1 MRKSVI
7 HPSAALVLLMINI
20 SCQEQ
25 AGPDSA
31 FIHNDQ
37 TVLNPK
43 FRIEPKPVGDGLIK
57 SNPPAFLVP
66 LVSEKK
72 TFTGGIPEIGDPV
85 YYSFRLSR
93 DKDFPE
99 SGILRLDD
107 SPWAIF
113 NPHQKLESGTWYWQ
127 YRSSKTDWSP
137 VFSFRVSED
146 TPVFETPI
154 FEELLDGIPAG
165 HPRVLVPDGDPEGLR
180 ERNRNGEDAQRIIE
194 QADKM
199 LSIEPPDEQKG
210 VATKKGTTEVQKEKL
225 ALDASK
231 YLGSLVKQG
240 LDPLVKAYILTGD
253 ERYAH
258 ASIQWVLKV
267 ASYDPN
273 GVSMTN
279 NFADSE
285 CMYQMAFVYD
295 ACFDLLSEDEKE
307 RLRDGIVPRAE
318 RFYQRWRNM
327 LEAKVFSGHIWQHIL
342 ERLFKTSV
350 ALLDEVPEAKT
361 WLNFVYEVYLARSPV
376 LGPDDG
382 GWWNGN
388 HYVELNGIT
397 LMDLPMFF
405 KSWTGV
411 DIIRSPFYENIPFWL
426 IYSFPANSYSEGF
439 GNGTEKQFGQKLGV
453 LGFMDAL
460 ARITGNRYAAWY
472 ADYQLKNGVI
482 SEGWNPF
489 YFGHLPPKQGHTI
502 YDDDEFRWFR
512 IQWDLPDPPE
522 LPADIKQL
530 PLARVFRETGSVNM
544 HTDLFKVENNLMV
557 SMRSS
562 PYGSTSHAH
571 ADQNGFNIQYG
582 GEKLFYNSGY
592 RPSMGVPHYVK
603 WFKATIGH
611 NTVLIDGKGQPIGAG
626 ESYGWIPRFL
636 HGHDISY
643 AMGDASKA
651 YDNQLR
657 ERQVAGMK
665 LFRRHLIFLRPSIIV
680 IYDELEADHEAEWTW
695 LIHSPFEISLDDATR
710 KFSVATTTAK
720 CRVDQ
725 FGSSDLVIE
734 LGTKF
739 DPEPVNFRDIKG
751 PDGKILEYR
760 DQWHIYSRPGTKS
773 GKFRYLS
780 IFQIK
785 PAGDPSGFVDL
796 KTENGTVKLAGW
808 EINAELDTE
817 KQASFMIMNEERNKA
832 LIYNVPE
839 MVLGKQSYRPDISGS
854 TMLIEV
860 LEDQKIVEE
869 AIDVFPVGRD

>member
-1 MRKSVI
+1 MYKFIIARLSVVI
-7 HPSAALVLLMINI
+7 LLVISTGCRDRTSHP
-20 SCQEQ
+20 Q
-25 AGPDSA
+25 AT
-31 FIHNDQ
+31 IRNDRI
-37 TVLNPK
+37 VLNPR
-43 FRIEPKPVGDGLIK
+43 FRIDPKPSEEK
-57 SNPPAFLVP
+57 SLRTNPPVFLVP
-66 LVSEKK
+66 LVGEKK

-85 YYSFRLSR
+85 YYSFRLSP
-93 DKDFPE
+93 DKSFPDHATKHLE
-99 SGILRLDD
+99 N

-113 NPHQKLESGTWYWQ
+113 NPHKKLAPGTWYWQ
-127 YRSSKTDWSP
+127 YKSNKTDWSS
-137 VFSFRVSED
+137 VLSFRISDD
-146 TPVFETPI
+146 TPVFETPS
-154 FEELLDGIPAG
+154 FDELLSGIPEG
-165 HPRVLVPDGDPEGLR
+165 HPRVLVPDGDLEGMR
-180 ERNRNGEDAQRIIE
+180 DRNRDGEDAQRIIE

-199 LSIEPPDEQKG
+199 LSITPPGEQKG
-210 VATKKGTTEVQKEKL
+210 VATRKGTTRVQNDKL

-240 LDPLVKAYILTGD
+240 LDPLVKAYVLTGN
-253 ERYAH
+253 ERYAR
-258 ASIQWVLKV
+258 ASIKWALRV

-279 NFADSE
+279 NFGDSE
-285 CMYQMAFVYD
+285 CMYQMAYVYD
-295 ACFDLLSEDEKE
+295 ACFNLLSEDEKE
-307 RLRDGIVPRAE
+307 RLRAGIVPRAE

-342 ERLFKTSV
+342 ERLFKTST

-361 WLNFVYEVYLARSPV
+361 WLNFIYEVYLARSPV

-388 HYVELNGIT
+388 HYVELGGIT

-405 KSWTGV
+405 RSWTGV

-460 ARITGNRYAAWY
+460 ARVTGNRYAAWY
-472 ADYQLKNGVI
+472 ADYQLRNGVI

-489 YFGHLPPKQGHTI
+489 YFGHLPPVLGHTI

-512 IQWDLPDPPE
+512 IAWDLPEPPA
-522 LPADIKQL
+522 PATDIGQL
-530 PLARVFRETGSVNM
+530 PLARAFRETGSVNM
-544 HTDLFKVENNLMV
+544 HTDLKLAQNNLMI

-562 PYGSTSHAH
+562 PFGSTSHAH

-592 RPSMGVPHYVK
+592 RPSMGVPHYVQ
-603 WFKATIGH
+603 WFKASIGH

-636 HGHDISY
+636 HGQTISY
-643 AMGDASKA
+643 ALGDASMA
-651 YDNQLR
+651 YDNQFR
-657 ERQVAGMK
+657 EPQKAGMK

-680 IYDELEADHEAEWTW
+680 IYDELEADHAAEWTW
-695 LIHSPFEISLDDATR
+695 LIHSPFEISLDDASR
-710 KFSVATTTAK
+710 KFSVNTTTAK

-725 FGSSDLVIE
+725 FGSSGLAIE

-739 DPEPVNFRDIKG
+739 EPEPVNFRGIKG
-751 PDGKILEYR
+751 PDGKILEYK
-760 DQWHIYSRPGTKS
+760 DQWHIYSRPVQKFE
-773 GKFRYLS
+773 KFRYLS
-780 IFQIK
+780 VFQIK
-785 PAGDPSGFVDL
+785 PVGDASGFIEPE
-796 KTENGTVKLAGW
+796 TGNGMVKLAGW
-808 EINAELDTE
+808 EIIAELDTE
-817 KQASFMIMNEERNKA
+817 KQASFMIVNQEKKQA
-832 LIYNVPE
+832 LIYQKPE
-839 MVLGKQSYRPDISGS
+839 ISLGKESYRPDIPGS

-860 LEDQKIVEE
+860 LEEGNIIEE
-869 AIDVFPVGRD
+869 AVDVFPVGRD